1 MIIFTEIMEIRIL
14 GKWKSRPATTSTR
27 ATGSLAPPKAES
39 GKGSKMR
46 TRLGYV
52 GKARIMKWISRLL
65 IPIVLALGYM
75 CLQSAE
81 GPGRLLFV
89 CYNLALLLLWGLHE
103 LQHPLDEKKK
113 G

>member
-1 MIIFTEIMEIRIL
+1 
-14 GKWKSRPATTSTR
+14 
-27 ATGSLAPPKAES
+27 
-39 GKGSKMR
+39 
-46 TRLGYV
+46 
-52 GKARIMKWISRLL
+52 MKWISRLL
-65 IPIVLALGYM
+65 ILIVLALGYM

-103 LQHPLDEKKK
+103 LQHPLDEKSK

>member
-1 MIIFTEIMEIRIL
+1 ME
-14 GKWKSRPATTSTR
+14 KPTDNNADQADWSM
-27 ATGSLAPPKAES
+27 APTKPES
-39 GKGSKMR
+39 GKRSKTR
-46 TRLGYV
+46 TRLEYV
-52 GKARIMKWISRLL
+52 GKARDMKWISRLL
-65 IPIVLALGYM
+65 ILIVLALGYM

-113 G
+113 AEAF

>member
-1 MIIFTEIMEIRIL
+1 MANAARRERGQNTSVKL
-14 GKWKSRPATTSTR
+14 G
-27 ATGSLAPPKAES
+27 
-39 GKGSKMR
+39 
-46 TRLGYV
+46 
-52 GKARIMKWISRLL
+52 IMKWISRLL
-65 IPIVLALGYM
+65 MLIVLALGYM

-103 LQHPLDEKKK
+103 LQHPLDEKSK

>member
-1 MIIFTEIMEIRIL
+1 MANAARRERGQNTSVKL
-14 GKWKSRPATTSTR
+14 G
-27 ATGSLAPPKAES
+27 
-39 GKGSKMR
+39 
-46 TRLGYV
+46 
-52 GKARIMKWISRLL
+52 IMKWISRLL

>member
-1 MIIFTEIMEIRIL
+1 
-14 GKWKSRPATTSTR
+14 
-27 ATGSLAPPKAES
+27 
-39 GKGSKMR
+39 
-46 TRLGYV
+46 
-52 GKARIMKWISRLL
+52 MKWISGLL
-65 IPIVLALGYM
+65 MLIVLTLGYM

-103 LQHPLDEKKK
+103 LQHPLDENSK